1 MTLKNHK
8 KFYYLLPDAAHGQIF
23 INGLVAIMSGNVVFA
38 RLFKVIGL
46 IGSLRVAVQSRHD
59 VVIAVFDLK
68 LRVGWRL
75 KADGRIPGLV

>member
-1 MTLKNHK
+1 MKFGNK
-8 KFYYLLPDAAHGQIF
+8 KFYCLLADAAHGQISV
-23 INGLVAIMSGNVVFA
+23 NGLVAIMSGNVVFA

-46 IGSLRVAVQSRHD
+46 IGSLRVTIQSRHD

>member
-1 MTLKNHK
+1 
-8 KFYYLLPDAAHGQIF
+8 
-23 INGLVAIMSGNVVFA
+23 MSGNVVFA

-46 IGSLRVAVQSRHD
+46 ISPLRVAVQSRHD
-59 VVIAVFDLK
+59 IVIAVFDLK

>member
-1 MTLKNHK
+1 MKFANK

-46 IGSLRVAVQSRHD
+46 ISPLRVTIQSRHD

-68 LRVGWRL
+68 LCVGWRL
-75 KADGRIPGLV
+75 KADSRIPGLV